1 MESPIITREKVDVE
15 ISTEI
20 MAFGFKVGAASCGL
34 IGLWA
39 ACCLVAALISSG
51 PIQMARGYIT
61 AITGF

>member
-1 MESPIITREKVDVE
+1 MKSPIITKEKVDVE

-20 MAFGFKVGAASCGL
+20 MAFGFKVGVTSCAL
-34 IGLWA
+34 IGIWA

-51 PIQMARGYIT
+51 PIQMARGYIS